1 MKINYNGTMNNNGT
15 ITMSK
20 YEFNG
25 NVNNVIKTI
34 VGNPTGTVYV
44 GGTHNTGSVCL
55 GNVIA
60 NGGYYVNKV
69 MDELIANGGTYY
81 DCVIGEGTTNGGSYD
96 NCEFVKLVANGGTYD
111 NCVIEHGGKL
121 NGGVFN
127 NCEIYGVLY
136 NADKCVFNNCTM
148 DKCIEQEDYKELN
161 QKLSEFAKGLKQI
174 GTKAKAE
181 PEETEVPKEEP
192 VMAPSNNIVIAK
204 IQELMVKA
212 LEEGDFDAYDKLEE
226 RLNRISK

>member
-1 MKINYNGTMNNNGT
+1 MMNIKMGSNWNVGNITYNG
-15 ITMSK
+15 
-20 YEFNG
+20 
-25 NVNNVIKTI
+25 NVIKTTI
-34 VGNPTGTVYV
+34 DNPTGTVYI
-44 GGTHNTGSVCL
+44 GGTHNTDSMCL

-69 MDELIANGGTYY
+69 MDELIANGGTYW
-81 DCVIGEGTTNGGSYD
+81 DCTIGEGTIGDGSYD
-96 NCEFVKLVANGGTYD
+96 NCEFVELVANGGTYD

-161 QKLSEFAKGLKQI
+161 QKLSEFAKGLKQV

-181 PEETEVPKEEP
+181 ETVIEVPKEEP
-192 VMAPSNNIVIAK
+192 VMAPNNNIVIAK
-204 IQELMVKA
+204 IQEQMIKA
-212 LEEGDFDAYDKLEE
+212 IEEGDFDAYDKLEE
-226 RLNRISK
+226 RLNRIIG

>member
-1 MKINYNGTMNNNGT
+1 MSKINTFNNNGT
-15 ITMSK
+15 IIDNT
-20 YEFNG
+20 
-25 NVNNVIKTI
+25 
-34 VGNPTGTVYV
+34 TGTVYI

-60 NGGYYVNKV
+60 NGGHYVNKV

-81 DCVIGEGTTNGGSYD
+81 DCVIGEGTANGGSYD

-181 PEETEVPKEEP
+181 EP
-192 VMAPSNNIVIAK
+192 VMAPNNNIVIAK